1 MERKQIWLVTATLTV
16 FAWSVAMVAMGQVAA
31 IAALAPALGLTV
43 QQITRAARH
52 HNTPAS
58 GHRVTASPHEKEDGA
73 P

>member
-1 MERKQIWLVTATLTV
+1 MERTQIWLVAATLTV
-16 FAWSVAMVAMGQVAA
+16 FAWSVAMAALGQGAA

-43 QQITRAARH
+43 QQITRTARH
-52 HNTPAS
+52 HHGPAS